1 MEQQDM
7 STLKLTGHKKRF
19 ILVVDNSQRDASY
32 TAMLL
37 QNFGYNSTT
46 VRTGEEALEFI
57 GFAKPALVVTELILP
72 LMNGF
77 DLAERLAQD
86 PETASIPFILQTR
99 FTDQTTEDRCRMAIK
114 GGCLNKP
121 VQSADLYRVVQRA
134 LEPTPRQNIRI
145 STFLNAAIEKSLSG
159 TEFVTMLSDE
169 GLFMKTVEPRP
180 VGSYHTVTFLL
191 DDRIV
196 RTYAVVLYVYR
207 FDENPDKEPGMGM
220 KFLYLSPVDEEVIR
234 SHIREQVRPGI
245 TPDIPI

>member
-1 MEQQDM
+1 MEHEG
-7 STLKLTGHKKRF
+7 TGALKAIDVKKRF

-37 QNFGYNSTT
+37 QNFGYNSTA
-46 VRTGEEALEFI
+46 VRTGAEALEFI
-57 GFAKPALVVTELILP
+57 SYAKPALIVTELILP

-77 DLAERLAQD
+77 ELAERLANN
-86 PETASIPFILQTR
+86 PETSSIPLILQTWFR
-99 FTDQTTEDRCRMAIK
+99 DRETEDRCRNAVK

-121 VQSADLYRVVQRA
+121 VQAPELYRAVQQA

-145 STFLNAAIEKSLSG
+145 TTFLNAAIEGSLSG

-169 GLFMKTVEPRP
+169 GLFMKTVEPRK

-191 DDRIV
+191 NDRIV

-220 KFLYLSPVDEEVIR
+220 KFLYLSPVDEDAVR
-234 SHIREQVRPGI
+234 RFIREHVRPGM
-245 TPDIPI
+245 TPDISG